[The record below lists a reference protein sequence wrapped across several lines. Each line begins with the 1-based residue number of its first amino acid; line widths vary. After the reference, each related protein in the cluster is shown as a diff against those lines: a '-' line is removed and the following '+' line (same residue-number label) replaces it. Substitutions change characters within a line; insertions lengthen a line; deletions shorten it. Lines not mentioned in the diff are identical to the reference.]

1 MLLCTTC
8 TDLMRGRSTTF
19 FSVLAQLVL
28 ARPPGRLQ
36 QCLLLKGQANQMM
49 GWELRLG
56 GQKSLMWIPSSER
69 SPGHG

>member
-19 FSVLAQLVL
+19 FSVLAQPVL
-28 ARPPGRLQ
+28 ARPPERQQRLPPE
-36 QCLLLKGQANQMM
+36 GQANQMM
-49 GWELRLG
+49 EWELRLG
-56 GQKSLMWIPSSER
+56 GQKSLTWIPSSER